1 MELCSSTAINQ
12 NTSRDEFIAWGE
24 ESTSE
29 ESTSEEST
37 SQVKRLTTTIVIILR
52 WMSPQ
57 SGICRF

>member
-1 MELCSSTAINQ
+1 MELCSSTVINQ
-12 NTSRDEFIAWGE
+12 NTSRDEFITWG
-24 ESTSE
+24 E